1 MDRAIAF
8 GAISWGFESLRT
20 RAPLAQL
27 AEHLTL
33 NQRVEGSIP
42 SRRISSK
49 KVERMPELDALL
61 RAYNVKSQKLGSS
74 TLYDI
79 PFNKGRVLE
88 FGRQD
93 RLRIYWGYAS

>member
-20 RAPLAQL
+20 RVPLAQL

-42 SRRISSK
+42 SRRIGS
-49 KVERMPELDALL
+49 
-61 RAYNVKSQKLGSS
+61 NTKL
-74 TLYDI
+74 T
-79 PFNKGRVLE
+79 
-88 FGRQD
+88 
-93 RLRIYWGYAS
+93 

>member
-42 SRRISSK
+42 SRRIGSNI
-49 KVERMPELDALL
+49 ERMPVLL
-61 RAYNVKSQKLGSS
+61 FLFIGLEKRAGAG
-74 TLYDI
+74 I
-79 PFNKGRVLE
+79 
-88 FGRQD
+88 
-93 RLRIYWGYAS
+93 W

>member
-42 SRRISSK
+42 SRRIGSMK
-49 KVERMPELDALL
+49 TERMPGF
-61 RAYNVKSQKLGSS
+61 RAGNVRVRQLGSS
-74 TLYDI
+74 I
-79 PFNKGRVLE
+79 PLWHIRSEKGRVLE

>member
-8 GAISWGFESLRT
+8 GAISWGFESLRA

-42 SRRISSK
+42 SRRIGSK
-49 KVERMPELDALL
+49 KWNGCEI
-61 RAYNVKSQKLGSS
+61 KGSIQS
-74 TLYDI
+74 I
-79 PFNKGRVLE
+79 
-88 FGRQD
+88 
-93 RLRIYWGYAS
+93 

>member
-8 GAISWGFESLRT
+8 GAISWGFKSLRT

-42 SRRISSK
+42 SRRIGSNI
-49 KVERMPELDALL
+49 ERMPESLPLF
-61 RAYNVKSQKLGSS
+61 KS
-74 TLYDI
+74 TLYGSQE
-79 PFNKGRVLE
+79 KGA
-88 FGRQD
+88 GAG
-93 RLRIYWGYAS
+93 IW

>member
-20 RAPLAQL
+20 LALLAQL

-42 SRRISSK
+42 SRRIGSY
-49 KVERMPELDALL
+49 VTERMRNLPSFYTASVL
-61 RAYNVKSQKLGSS
+61 RNRGGCWNLVDRIDLGSIGVMPREGS
-74 TLYDI
+74 S
-79 PFNKGRVLE
+79 PSSP
-88 FGRQD
+88 
-93 RLRIYWGYAS
+93 IYILS

>member
-42 SRRISSK
+42 SRRIGSF
-49 KVERMPELDALL
+49 VLGRMRKLPSFDDIYSLMYCHL
-61 RAYNVKSQKLGSS
+61 RVFCFLHFVSGTGAGAG
-74 TLYDI
+74 I
-79 PFNKGRVLE
+79 
-88 FGRQD
+88 
-93 RLRIYWGYAS
+93 W